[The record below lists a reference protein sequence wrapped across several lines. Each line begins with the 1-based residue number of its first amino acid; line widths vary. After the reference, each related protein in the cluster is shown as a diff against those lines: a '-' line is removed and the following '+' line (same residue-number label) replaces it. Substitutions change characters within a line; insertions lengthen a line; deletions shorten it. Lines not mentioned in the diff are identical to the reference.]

1 MTQDKFIAGR
11 RPCVKNGLIKQEK
24 SVVKWQLLASI
35 LGNFTL
41 RDTLVHLFLLQ
52 WMYVLPWNLNFTN
65 FYTTKSSV
73 SRAILFSPR
82 NSKIYGKDLDK
93 TKPPYSWFSP
103 DVNKIQT
110 KKLSLLLSFYF
121 HVVFQHLL
129 KTFIQTN
136 FRFKRVLRYATL
148 DA

>member
-1 MTQDKFIAGR
+1 MVELLDVFIAMTQDKCIAGR

-73 SRAILFSPR
+73 
-82 NSKIYGKDLDK
+82 
-93 TKPPYSWFSP
+93 
-103 DVNKIQT
+103 
-110 KKLSLLLSFYF
+110 
-121 HVVFQHLL
+121 
-129 KTFIQTN
+129 
-136 FRFKRVLRYATL
+136 
-148 DA
+148 

>member
-1 MTQDKFIAGR
+1 MVELLDVFIAMTQDKFIAGR

-73 SRAILFSPR
+73 
-82 NSKIYGKDLDK
+82 
-93 TKPPYSWFSP
+93 
-103 DVNKIQT
+103 
-110 KKLSLLLSFYF
+110 
-121 HVVFQHLL
+121 
-129 KTFIQTN
+129 
-136 FRFKRVLRYATL
+136 
-148 DA
+148 

>member
-1 MTQDKFIAGR
+1 MF
-11 RPCVKNGLIKQEK
+11 C
-24 SVVKWQLLASI
+24 
-35 LGNFTL
+35 
-41 RDTLVHLFLLQ
+41 
-52 WMYVLPWNLNFTN
+52 
-65 FYTTKSSV
+65 
-73 SRAILFSPR
+73 PR

-93 TKPPYSWFSP
+93 KKPPYSWFSP